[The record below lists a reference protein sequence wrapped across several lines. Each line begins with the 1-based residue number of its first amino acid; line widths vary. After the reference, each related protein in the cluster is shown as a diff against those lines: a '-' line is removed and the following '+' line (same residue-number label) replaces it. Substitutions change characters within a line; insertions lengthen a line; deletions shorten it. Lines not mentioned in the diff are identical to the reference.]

1 MVSFLHAST
10 AFPKAFV
17 CVPLGRFPRVLRSGD
32 VSIMFMYHIGK
43 SRSARNIQLSM
54 IYATNDR
61 TLRANMWRAPP
72 AAGGVW
78 CACGTVFRVT
88 KV

>member
-32 VSIMFMYHIGK
+32 VSMFMYHIGK

-61 TLRANMWRAPP
+61 TLRANMHARPPP
-72 AAGGVW
+72 AAGGGW
-78 CACGTVFRVT
+78 HRVT